1 MTDPRR
7 APGADLPQWVAHVT
21 DRLGVDPALVDVD
34 RLLNVS
40 SEVAHTVAR
49 PAVPVT
55 MFVAGLAA
63 AGRTPDE
70 IAVLLADVEASAR
83 AWDDE
88 PA

>member
-7 APGADLPQWVAHVT
+7 APGADLPLWVDHLT
-21 DRLGVDPALVDVD
+21 DRLGVERGLVDVD
-34 RLLNVS
+34 RLLDLS
-40 SEVAHTVAR
+40 SEVAHSVAR
-49 PAVPVT
+49 PAVPVS

-70 IAVLLADVEASAR
+70 IAAILADVEAAAS

>member
-7 APGADLPQWVAHVT
+7 APGADLPEWVAHVT
-21 DRLGVDPALVDVD
+21 ERYGIDPALVDVD

-70 IAVLLADVEASAR
+70 VAALLANVEAAAQ
-83 AWDDE
+83 AWGDE
-88 PA
+88 TA

>member
-21 DRLGVDPALVDVD
+21 DRWGVDPALVDVD
-34 RLLNVS
+34 RLLSVS
-40 SEVAHTVAR
+40 SDVAHSVAR

-70 IAVLLADVEASAR
+70 IAALLADVEATAQ

-88 PA
+88 RA